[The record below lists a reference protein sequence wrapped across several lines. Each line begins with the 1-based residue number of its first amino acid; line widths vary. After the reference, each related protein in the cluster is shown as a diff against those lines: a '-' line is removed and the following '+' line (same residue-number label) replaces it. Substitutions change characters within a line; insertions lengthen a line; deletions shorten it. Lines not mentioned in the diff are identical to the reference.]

1 MQFYFDDNL
10 EMKVHLIIM
19 KTFSTIKKCYGFQ
32 HHGKNNKSSINI
44 A

>member
-19 KTFSTIKKCYGFQ
+19 KTFSTIKKNTV
-32 HHGKNNKSSINI
+32 KNSNI
-44 A
+44 